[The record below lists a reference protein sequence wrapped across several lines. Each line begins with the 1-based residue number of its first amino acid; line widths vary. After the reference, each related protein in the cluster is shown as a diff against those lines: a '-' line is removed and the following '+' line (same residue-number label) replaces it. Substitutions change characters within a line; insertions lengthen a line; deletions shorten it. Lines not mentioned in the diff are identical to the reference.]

1 MISLSYKLLP
11 EIIPSHFDFTGKV
24 DKSASKLMLWVLPI
38 LSLGVYLLLITVNKY
53 PHSHNYRVKITKE
66 NAEREYVRSIELGA
80 YINLVTTVLLLIVS
94 LTIIVTAFNS
104 NSNIGTFLIPI
115 TVLYL
120 IIIIRKS
127 FSNNTK
133 TQ

>member
-1 MISLSYKLLP
+1 MIW
-11 EIIPSHFDFTGKV
+11 I
-24 DKSASKLMLWVLPI
+24 LPI
-38 LSLGVYLLLITVNKY
+38 LSLGIYLLLLTVNKY
-53 PHSHNYRVKITKE
+53 PHSHNYRVKITEE
-66 NAEREYVRSIELGA
+66 NAKREYVRRIELGA
-80 YINLVTTVLLLIVS
+80 YINLVTTMLLLFVS
-94 LTIIVTAFNS
+94 LTIISTAFNS
-104 NSNIGTFLIPI
+104 NSNIGTFLIAT